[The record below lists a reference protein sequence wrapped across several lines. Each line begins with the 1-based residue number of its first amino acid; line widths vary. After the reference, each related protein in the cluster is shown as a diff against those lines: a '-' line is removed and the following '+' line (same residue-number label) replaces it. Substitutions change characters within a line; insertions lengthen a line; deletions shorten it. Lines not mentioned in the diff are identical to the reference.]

1 MSGSWCQTDIGL
13 DISAPMCLGVLQHT
27 NINVHGCPATA
38 TLHWS
43 MDLAPANW
51 LMSSSIL
58 RVSQWW
64 RKLPK
69 WCGIVIEHIKNQDQC
84 WNKAASCIGRM
95 CSEHIGGYALSS
107 SYTTT
112 NIVMSSPSGDVS
124 SSRYRDVTLLYF
136 WLMENHLTVH
146 HKSSYCPHACTVMI
160 QSNIFVKLTHF
171 FHFLVCYQT
180 KTSLSPVAI
189 VSNLVMTCA

>member
-1 MSGSWCQTDIGL
+1 MF
-13 DISAPMCLGVLQHT
+13 
-27 NINVHGCPATA
+27 GCVTTYKDQWAWVPCHSDSS
-38 TLHWS
+38 L
-43 MDLAPANW
+43 DLAPANW

-69 WCGIVIEHIKNQDQC
+69 WCGIVIEYIENHDQC

-136 WLMENHLTVH
+136 WLMENHFTDH
-146 HKSSYCPHACTVMI
+146 HKSSYYHMHV
-160 QSNIFVKLTHF
+160 QSCFTFLTLF
-171 FHFLVCYQT
+171 SLLPDN
-180 KTSLSPVAI
+180 TSFSPVAQI
-189 VSNLVMTCA
+189 WSWHSYT